1 MRAVKDKYGNLQLM
15 DRAQTALF
23 NKVDLSNFVDIST
36 LDERELYVAEYL
48 HKKNVLQKVKK
59 GHVIGYKIHAQRSK
73 L

>member
-23 NKVDLSNFVDIST
+23 NKVDLGNFVDIST
-36 LDERELYVAEYL
+36 LDERELYVAEDL